1 MSFWID
7 IHAHLD
13 DPGFAKDIEEVIKR
27 AEEAKVKIIVS
38 NATSLESALQ
48 TLAIAERF
56 PEVYAALGIHPQEI
70 KDVLP
75 DFSRLADYLQHPKV
89 VAVGEIGLDYYWDK
103 SHVENQKRAFLTQ
116 IELARTY
123 GLPVIVHSRE
133 SEQDVFSILK
143 MYARDIPVIWHCFS
157 GDREIVQKLLPLRVG
172 FSFGGVLTFPK
183 AHRVRETV
191 LSVPR
196 ERLFLETDA
205 PYLAPQKKRG
215 KRNEPAFLVYTATF
229 LSELLGM
236 SVGDLQ
242 NLLVNN
248 FFAFF
253 GQRNFLEKFGEL

>member
-1 MSFWID
+1 MNFWVD

-13 DPGFAKDIEEVIKR
+13 DPKFAGDINEVVKR
-27 AEEAKVKIIVS
+27 AEEAKVKIILS
-38 NATSLESALQ
+38 NATSLESVVR
-48 TLAIAERF
+48 TLDIAERF
-56 PEVYAALGIHPQEI
+56 PGVYAALGIHPQEVR
-70 KDVLP
+70 DVLP
-75 DFSRLADYLQHPKV
+75 DFSRLADYLRHPKV
-89 VAVGEIGLDYYWDK
+89 VAIGEVGLDYYWDRNYI
-103 SHVENQKRAFLTQ
+103 ENQKRVFLIQ

-123 GLPVIVHSRE
+123 GLPIIVHSRE
-133 SEQDVFSILK
+133 SEQDMLSILREH
-143 MYARDIPVIWHCFS
+143 ARDIPVIWHCFS
-157 GDREIVQKLLPLRVG
+157 GDREIVQALLPLKVG
-172 FSFGGVLTFPK
+172 FSLGGVLTFPK
-183 AHRVRETV
+183 AHRLREIV
-191 LSVPR
+191 LSMPR